1 MCPENILKETLTQI
15 KKLLKSP
22 GSRKIPIVIRSED
35 DVVVAARN
43 FVSERYFSSSILFIL

>member
-22 GSRKIPIVIRSED
+22 GSRKIPIVIRNED

-43 FVSERYFSSSILFIL
+43 FVSER